1 MTERRSALL
10 AAGFL
15 TVYALLAHYTSA
27 TPDIGAWA
35 IVPACAPMLALGFGM
50 ARASTPG
57 LLLWLAA
64 LAACAL
70 LAWFWPRLSSP
81 VAWLY
86 FLQHIGINGSLG
98 MLFGRTLLGGR
109 RPLCTEF
116 AHVMHRQ
123 VSPALAHY
131 TRQLTGAW
139 TLLFAAIVALS
150 VLLFFLAPVEVW
162 SVFANILT
170 LPLVGV
176 MFIAQ
181 GEVAKRLLGPDEQ
194 VGILAA
200 VRAFRTTFRS

>member
-1 MTERRSALL
+1 VTDKRSALL
-10 AAGFL
+10 AAGCL
-15 TVYALLAHYTSA
+15 AIYALLAHYTSA
-27 TPDIGAWA
+27 TPGVGAWA
-35 IVPACAPMLALGFGM
+35 IVPACAPMLVLGFGI
-50 ARASTPG
+50 ARASAPG
-57 LLLWLAA
+57 LLLWLAG

-98 MLFGRTLLGGR
+98 LLFGRTLSAGR

-123 VSPALAHY
+123 VSPALARY
-131 TRQLTGAW
+131 TRQLTVAW

-150 VLLFFLAPVEVW
+150 ALLFLLAPIEIW

-170 LPLVGV
+170 LPLVGL

-181 GEVAKRLLGPDEQ
+181 GEIAKRLLGPDEQ
-194 VGILAA
+194 IGILAA
-200 VRAFRTTFRS
+200 MRAFRTTFRS